1 MSKGIVTEYNDYC
14 VFCGKPTEAQH
25 HLIWG
30 KGNRDKAENDGI
42 KIPCCN
48 KCHNMGDVLE
58 RIHENPMAEKLSK
71 IAGQL
76 AREKHE
82 VACGL
87 TEEMARS
94 EFRLRFGESYL

>member
-42 KIPCCN
+42 KIPC
-48 KCHNMGDVLE
+48 
-58 RIHENPMAEKLSK
+58 
-71 IAGQL
+71 
-76 AREKHE
+76 
-82 VACGL
+82 
-87 TEEMARS
+87 
-94 EFRLRFGESYL
+94 

>member
-1 MSKGIVTEYNDYC
+1 MSKGVVTEYNDYC

-48 KCHNMGDVLE
+48 KCHNMGGC
-58 RIHENPMAEKLSK
+58 P
-71 IAGQL
+71 
-76 AREKHE
+76 
-82 VACGL
+82 
-87 TEEMARS
+87 
-94 EFRLRFGESYL
+94 

>member
-14 VFCGKPTEAQH
+14 VFCGRPTEAQH

-30 KGNRDKAENDGI
+30 KGNR
-42 KIPCCN
+42 
-48 KCHNMGDVLE
+48 
-58 RIHENPMAEKLSK
+58 
-71 IAGQL
+71 
-76 AREKHE
+76 E

>member
-42 KIPCCN
+42 KAITWGMSLN
-48 KCHNMGDVLE
+48 VYM
-58 RIHENPMAEKLSK
+58 K
-71 IAGQL
+71 I
-76 AREKHE
+76 RWPRRYPK
-82 VACGL
+82 
-87 TEEMARS
+87 
-94 EFRLRFGESYL
+94 